1 MGSKDGGS
9 SSPPPVV
16 IPSQPNISDQFGP
29 MMEMMQAQMGAIMAM
44 AAQPPEL
51 PPIPESTLAQMPQI
65 DWDKKRREEL
75 DKQRAIET
83 DKAKRRKGISSTIL
97 TSPLL
102 DEEEV
107 DLLTSEILTSQ

>member
-1 MGSKDGGS
+1 MGSKDGGI

-16 IPSQPNISDQFGP
+16 IPSEVNYAEQMAP

-44 AAQPPEL
+44 AAQQPEMPPMPEVAL
-51 PPIPESTLAQMPQI
+51 TQIPQV

-75 DKQRAIET
+75 DRQRTLET
-83 DKAKRRKGISSTIL
+83 DKAKRRKGISSTVL

-102 DEEEV
+102 EEEEV
-107 DLLTSEILTSQ
+107 DLLVSEILTSQ